1 MRKSIYSQL
10 VIYFICV
17 FIISNILASV
27 FSFFHI
33 EKNSLEQLSKQLIQS
48 VEIAKEVYEKEKV
61 SKETIEKLFKDK
73 YITINFMESIE
84 EYMTDEEISYS
95 LEDGKTVALST
106 NEYGNTFVSTPM
118 AMVKAGD
125 YYIVA
130 KPEFENLG
138 FSTRYM
144 IMTINIIS
152 IIIGSVLFLFVGK
165 IIIKPIKRMIKATK
179 NISSGNFDMELEN
192 NRKDEIGILI
202 SSFNTMAKEL
212 RSIEILRNDFI
223 SDISHELR
231 TPLTSIEGYTK
242 LLRDCNEEEKIEY
255 IDIIMDETKRLSIL
269 TTNILTLNQID
280 NQNISVSMEYFAI
293 DEQIRKAILILG
305 DKWVDKDIELEIDL
319 EGVKYRGNQSLMYQV
334 WINLIDNAIKF
345 SPKGETIK
353 IKLHEE
359 QGTIIFSIKDNG
371 AGISKENQKR
381 IFEKFYKGDKSRNT
395 DGNGLGLSITK
406 RIIEIHEGEIL
417 LESDIGVGTNIIVK
431 LYSQI

>member
-10 VIYFICV
+10 VINFIFV
-17 FIISNILASV
+17 FIISNILASI

-48 VEIAKEVYEKEKV
+48 VEIAKEVYEKENV
-61 SKETIEKLFKDK
+61 SKKSIEKLFKDK
-73 YITINFMESIE
+73 YITINFMDNIE
-84 EYMTDEEISYS
+84 EYMPNDEIVFLSQS
-95 LEDGKTVALST
+95 GKTLALNT

-118 AMVKAGD
+118 AMIKTGD

-130 KPEFENLG
+130 KPEFKNLG
-138 FSTRYM
+138 FSTRYI
-144 IMTINIIS
+144 IMTINMVS

-165 IIIKPIKRMIKATK
+165 IIIKPIKKMIKAIEK
-179 NISSGNFDMELEN
+179 ISEGNFDIELEN

-202 SSFNTMAKEL
+202 SSFNTMAREL

-242 LLRDCNEEEKIEY
+242 LLRDCSEEEKIEY
-255 IDIIMDETKRLSIL
+255 VDIIMDETKRLSIL

-280 NQNISVSMEYFAI
+280 NQNISVSMESFVI

-305 DKWVDKDIELEIDL
+305 DKWLYKDIELEIDL
-319 EGVKYRGNQSLMYQV
+319 ESVKYRGNQSLMYQV

-345 SPKGETIK
+345 SPKGEVIK
-353 IKLHEE
+353 IRLYEE
-359 QGTIIFSIKDNG
+359 QGNIIFSIKDNG
-371 AGISKENQKR
+371 VGISKENQKK

-406 RIIEIHEGEIL
+406 RIIEIHKGEIL
-417 LESDIGVGTNIIVK
+417 LESDMDIGTNITVK

>member
-1 MRKSIYSQL
+1 
-10 VIYFICV
+10 
-17 FIISNILASV
+17 LASI

-48 VEIAKEVYEKEKV
+48 VEIAKEVYEKENV
-61 SKETIEKLFKDK
+61 SKESIEKLFKDK
-73 YITINFMESIE
+73 YITINFMDNIE
-84 EYMTDEEISYS
+84 EYMPNDEIVFLSQS
-95 LEDGKTVALST
+95 GKTLALNT

-118 AMVKAGD
+118 AMIKTGD

-130 KPEFENLG
+130 KPEFKNLG
-138 FSTRYM
+138 FSTRYI
-144 IMTINIIS
+144 IMTINMVS

-165 IIIKPIKRMIKATK
+165 IIIKPIKKMIKAIEK
-179 NISSGNFDMELEN
+179 ISKGNFDIELEN

-202 SSFNTMAKEL
+202 SSFNTMAREL

-242 LLRDCNEEEKIEY
+242 LLRDCSEEDKIEY
-255 IDIIMDETKRLSIL
+255 VDIIMDETKRLSIL

-280 NQNISVSMEYFAI
+280 NQNISVSMESFVI

-305 DKWVDKDIELEIDL
+305 DKWLYKDIELEIDL
-319 EGVKYRGNQSLMYQV
+319 ESVKYRGNQSLMYQV

-345 SPKGETIK
+345 SPKGEVIK
-353 IKLHEE
+353 IRLYEE
-359 QGTIIFSIKDNG
+359 QGNIIFSIKDNG
-371 AGISKENQKR
+371 VGISKENQKK

-406 RIIEIHEGEIL
+406 RIIEIHKGEIL
-417 LESDIGVGTNIIVK
+417 LESDMDIGTNITVK